1 MPIPETYLYITT
13 NYMGYLSAI
22 KQHGP
27 IVHPAKVKREEAIAL
42 MLAGAPIIVHDPAT
56 KMTYPLTMD
65 TMNKTTK
72 EATRVIPEPMTETV
86 LKGAPKGAG
95 DLGLSNPPKQVEPK
109 TTHSLEKIIAEQQAA
124 KTEPIS
130 ETVVNDANDEEGIE
144 ENPTTKISIDEVI
157 ENIKAGTM
165 TESDVHWSDYTKAER
180 RQIRA
185 IITEVAA
192 N

>member
-95 DLGLSNPPKQVEPK
+95 DLGISNPPKQVEPK

-124 KTEPIS
+124 TTESASKP
-130 ETVVNDANDEEGIE
+130 VVSDVKVDEPNE
-144 ENPTTKISIDEVI
+144 EKPTKVSLEEVI
-157 ENIKAGTM
+157 SNIKTGTM

-185 IITEVAA
+185 TITEISAE
-192 N
+192 

>member
-13 NYMGYLSAI
+13 PYMGYLSAI

-27 IVHPAKVKREEAIAL
+27 IVHPAKVKRDEAIAL
-42 MLAGAPIIVHDPAT
+42 MLAGAPVIVHDPAT

-65 TMNKTTK
+65 TMHKTNK
-72 EATRVIPEPMTETV
+72 EATKVIPEPMTETV

-95 DLGLSNPPKQVEPK
+95 DLGLSTPPKQAEPNNP
-109 TTHSLEKIIAEQQAA
+109 HNIEKIIAEQQAA
-124 KTEPIS
+124 KTEKTS
-130 ETVVNDANDEEGIE
+130 EDSTVKSEVESMADSE
-144 ENPTTKISIDEVI
+144 PTKVTVDEVI
-157 ENIKAGTM
+157 TSIKSGVM

-185 IITEVAA
+185 AISETTAE
-192 N
+192 